1 MKLFKKILY
10 GIRIVSNILFLILLI
25 LMLPYI
31 YQSSWQGVLFFS
43 VVLIY
48 IGILL
53 WTLLTKKKIY
63 QETMSY
69 NLIMICIFFYFALVT
84 FRILCDVRIQ
94 SDLYMINIDYCKNNF
109 FLMSL
114 IIIGMILNTILL
126 SIAEEEPKEDK
137 KKITLN

>member
-53 WTLLTKKKIY
+53 WTLLTKKKSY